1 MKEKKKRIKEWR
13 LLKMK
18 QKERKKLNK
27 RNYFNCVSNYDN
39 CTFNLSRS
47 INSNAYRKKWN
58 TNTSTKC

>member
-1 MKEKKKRIKEWR
+1 MKEKKKRIKEGR

-39 CTFNLSRS
+39 CPSNPCRS
-47 INSNAYRKKWN
+47 KYNNVNRTKWN
-58 TNTSTKC
+58 S